1 MLGFGCLTNWTRF
14 GSRGASCAG
23 EAGESPA
30 LTRSGD
36 VAHGHQPECLRRM
49 HPKSPL
55 ISPPRYAEEGQRMTL
70 STLHASASRPAL
82 ASKTTLRPRAVAL
95 TAVALVASALLAS
108 PAQAQPASDDRL
120 AGRTAA
126 GWLNRQFVDG
136 TRLQATFDGTAYDDA
151 GLTLDAVLAFAAAKT
166 NAVRSD
172 AAMNWVS
179 QPATLAGYIG
189 SGTESYAGAH
199 AKVALALQVTNR
211 NPRAVAGRDVIAEL
225 AALQQDSG
233 RLSDAS
239 QWGDFSNAFGQSF
252 GAIALKR
259 AGLAVPAAKA
269 SGYLQAQACADGSV
283 PISFEMPT
291 CAGDADATGVIV
303 QTNLGRAP
311 LSDAALRAMR
321 EVGSGYSNL
330 DVQQAAELGAGH
342 GQFGLALMSAGQDD
356 VHCAL
361 DLGQA
366 RIACIGPVTAD
377 TARELIRANQQGCA
391 TAFTRRA
398 AIAYTLPYDASAAPR
413 ATAQAILG
421 LAGANLATLRSSGSI
436 AHAPTVAC

>member
-136 TRLQATFDGTAYDDA
+136 TRLQTTFDGTAYDDA

-211 NPRAVAGRDVIAEL
+211 NARAVAGRDVIAEL

-291 CAGDADATGVIV
+291 CAGDADATALAI
-303 QTNLGRAP
+303 QAFSATGRTAAAARASSW
-311 LSDAALRAMR
+311 LSAYVKSAGAINANTAGLAAAALDRT
-321 EVGSGYSNL
+321 GN
-330 DVQQAAELGAGH
+330 AA
-342 GQFGLALMSAGQDD
+342 
-356 VHCAL
+356 
-361 DLGQA
+361 
-366 RIACIGPVTAD
+366 AD

-436 AHAPTVAC
+436 AHAPTLAC